1 MPESTDH
8 ELLAEFARSGSDA
21 VFAQLV
27 ARYVNLVYSTALRFT
42 SNTHHAEEI
51 TQAVFI
57 ILARKAGKLPAC
69 TVLSGWLYQAA
80 RLTAANFVKSEVRRQ
95 KREQEAYMQSIASE
109 PPTAWEEIAPL
120 LDEAMG
126 RLGHADRDAIV
137 LRYFENKT
145 ARETGA
151 TLKITEA
158 AAHKRVTRALDK
170 LRKLFAKRGVALSAT
185 LISGAVTAH
194 TVQAAPEM
202 LAAKVATAS
211 AAKAPVAA
219 AVAPLVQATMKTMA
233 WLKFKFAAGVCAAAL
248 LAGSVTVTAVVM
260 TQKEQSKSAVEYC
273 KQGEAK
279 IEVANTDREEDW
291 DGALADFNHAIA
303 LDPHYSHAYTMRA
316 LVKYQKQDR
325 DGALADY
332 NRAIELDPTDGDPYE
347 GRARVEWGSS
357 PESAKAALA
366 DFDRGIALK
375 PTGFSIY
382 LNRAFLKKSM
392 GDIKGAIADLSRA
405 LELLPAEN
413 ANMTLN
419 IQNDLAWFHLLN
431 REPKEAITHALK
443 ACERASKPD
452 AGDDTFGKANLAH
465 AYLLDG
471 QYDKA
476 RELYLEIQTKSPAV
490 VKQALDQLHWLQ
502 KQGITSPDMTKIE
515 TLLNSDL
522 KKDDSQ

>member
-1 MPESTDH
+1 MSELTDH
-8 ELLAEFARSGSDA
+8 ELLAEFARSGSDT
-21 VFAQLV
+21 VFARLV
-27 ARYVNLVYSTALRFT
+27 SRYINLVHSTALRFT

-57 ILARKAGKLPAC
+57 ILARKAGKLPER

-80 RLTAANFVKSEVRRQ
+80 RLTAANFVKGEVRRQ

-109 PPTAWEEIAPL
+109 PPAAWEEIAPL

-145 ARETGA
+145 ARETSA
-151 TLKITEA
+151 VLKITEA

-194 TVQAAPEM
+194 TVQAAPEA
-202 LAAKVATAS
+202 LAAKVASAS

-233 WLKFKFAAGVCAAAL
+233 WLKFKFAAGMCAAAL
-248 LAGSVTVTAVVM
+248 LAGSVTVTAVAIAE
-260 TQKEQSKSAVEYC
+260 KERSKSAVEYC

-279 IEVANTDREEDW
+279 LYVGDTDREEDD

-303 LDPHYSHAYTMRA
+303 LDPHYSHAYTMRGF
-316 LVKYQKQDR
+316 VKFRKNDF
-325 DGALADY
+325 DGARADL
-332 NRAIELDPTDGDPYE
+332 NRAIELDPTDVDPYE
-347 GRARVEWGSS
+347 ARGQLEWRQNDL
-357 PESAKAALA
+357 KAALA

-375 PTGFSIY
+375 PRGFSIY
-382 LNRAFLKKSM
+382 FNRASLRKSM
-392 GDIKGAIADLSRA
+392 GDIKGAIADLAPAS
-405 LELLPAEN
+405 ELSTDNVGN
-413 ANMTLN
+413 AQVILT
-419 IQNDLAWFHLLN
+419 IQDELAWLHLLN
-431 REPKEAITHALK
+431 HEPKEAIVHGLK
-443 ACERASKPD
+443 ASKPGV
-452 AGDDTFGKANLAH
+452 GDNTFGKANLAH
-465 AYLLDG
+465 AYLIDG

-476 RELYLEIQTKSPAV
+476 RELYLEIKTKNPNAV
-490 VKQALDQLHWLQ
+490 PGVMEQLHVLQ
-502 KQGITSPDMTKIE
+502 KQGIISPDMEKIE
-515 TLLNSDL
+515 TLLNSGPE
-522 KKDDSQ
+522 KDGAQ